1 MFQVLLLACLAGAAS
16 AQYVT
21 LQQNTNLR
29 LQPDVR
35 GFIVTP
41 GFRTGGNAPPNFEG
55 AITIQAPRGFRRV
68 RLDFEEF
75 DLETSVQ
82 CSGDYLSIFEARGA
96 NWVQVSRLC
105 SDQRPKPYLSD
116 GRQVMLKFV
125 TDDLKSS
132 RGFRIRFQATNDR
145 SLCNATRE
153 FQCSDTRCIPSSK
166 HCDGHFD
173 CQDASDEFSCGAP
186 DYERHLKQAACG
198 DPAIEPDTA
207 PGDRI
212 VNGHEVVP
220 HSWPWQ
226 VSIQLAHV
234 KPIGHF
240 CGGALAENNF
250 VVTAGHCIHDRQP
263 EEILIKIGAHDLLN
277 DDGVQYREA
286 ETMSIHPMYSERDMS
301 YDVAVIKLN
310 MPVNFTDTVRPVCLP
325 GVGAT
330 LPENTTCFSTGWGQT
345 RGTGHSTQLKQT
357 RQVGQ
362 SFDACEGVR
371 LMQPLMQANYVV
383 CAKDESELSG
393 PCHGDSGGPFVC
405 QNKGTGRWFLH
416 GMTSMGVDV
425 TYSSAI
431 CGIGSSTIWSSA
443 IAHRSYINR
452 ALNIL

>member
-1 MFQVLLLACLAGAAS
+1 MFEVLLLTCLAGAAS

-29 LQPDVR
+29 LQRDVR

-41 GFRTGGNAPPNFEG
+41 GFRTGGSAPPNFVG
-55 AITIQAPRGFRRV
+55 AITIQAPRGFSRV
-68 RLDFEEF
+68 RLDFDEF

-82 CSGDYLSIFEARGA
+82 CSGDYLSIFEAQGA
-96 NWVQVSRLC
+96 YWVLVSRLC

-116 GRQVMLKFV
+116 GRQIMLKFV

-132 RGFRIRFQATNDR
+132 RGFRIRFRATNDR

-166 HCDGHFD
+166 RCDGHFD
-173 CQDASDEFSCGAP
+173 CQDASDELFCRAP

-212 VNGHEVVP
+212 VNGHEAVP

-226 VSIQLAHV
+226 VSLQLASV
-234 KPIGHF
+234 KPVGHF
-240 CGGALAENNF
+240 CGGALVENNF
-250 VVTAGHCIHDRQP
+250 VVTAGHCLRDRKP

-286 ETMSIHPMYSERDMS
+286 EVISIHPMYSERDMS
-301 YDVAVIKLN
+301 YDVGVIKLN
-310 MPVNFTDTVRPVCLP
+310 VPVNFTDTVRPVCLP
-325 GVGAT
+325 GMGAT
-330 LPENTTCFSTGWGQT
+330 LPKNTTCFSTGWGQT

-357 RQVGQ
+357 RQVVQ
-362 SFDACEGVR
+362 SFDACEAVR
-371 LMQPLMQANYVV
+371 ISQPVLRADNVV

-416 GMTSMGVDV
+416 GMTSMGVDI

-431 CGIGSSTIWSSA
+431 CGIGSSSIWSST

-452 ALNIL
+452 ALSIL

>member
-1 MFQVLLLACLAGAAS
+1 AGAAS

-21 LQQNTNLR
+21 LALNTNLR
-29 LQPDVR
+29 LQRNVR

-41 GFRTGGNAPPNFEG
+41 GFRTGGNAPPNFVG
-55 AITIQAPRGFRRV
+55 AITIQAPRGFSRV

-82 CSGDYLSIFEARGA
+82 CSGDYLSIYEARGA

-116 GRQVMLKFV
+116 GRQVRLQFV

-166 HCDGHFD
+166 RCDGRFD
-173 CQDASDEFSCGAP
+173 CQDASDELSCGSP
-186 DYERHLKQAACG
+186 VYERHLKQAACG
-198 DPAIEPDTA
+198 DPAIQPDTA

-212 VNGHEVVP
+212 VNGHEAVP

-240 CGGALAENNF
+240 CGGALVGNNF
-250 VVTAGHCIHDRQP
+250 VVTAGHCLHDRKP
-263 EEILIKIGAHDLLN
+263 EDILIKIGAHDLLN

-286 ETMSIHPMYSERDMS
+286 DVISIHPRYSHSDMS
-301 YDVAVIKLN
+301 YDVGVIKLN
-310 MPVNFTDTVRPVCLP
+310 MPVNFTDTVRPACLP
-325 GVGAT
+325 GPGAT
-330 LPENTTCFSTGWGQT
+330 LPKNTTCFSTGWGQT

-357 RQVGQ
+357 RQVVQ
-362 SFDACEGVR
+362 SFDACEAVR
-371 LMQPLMQANYVV
+371 QFQPVMRATNVV

-393 PCHGDSGGPFVC
+393 PCHV
-405 QNKGTGRWFLH
+405 
-416 GMTSMGVDV
+416 
-425 TYSSAI
+425 SSR
-431 CGIGSSTIWSSA
+431 CTT
-443 IAHRSYINR
+443 
-452 ALNIL
+452 